1 MLLVGKKDNGF
12 LNCFEWCQHNAGI
25 GIGGGKIKQQ
35 LEDG

>member
-1 MLLVGKKDNGF
+1 MLLVGKQDNGF
-12 LNCFEWCQHNAGI
+12 LHYFEWRQHIADI